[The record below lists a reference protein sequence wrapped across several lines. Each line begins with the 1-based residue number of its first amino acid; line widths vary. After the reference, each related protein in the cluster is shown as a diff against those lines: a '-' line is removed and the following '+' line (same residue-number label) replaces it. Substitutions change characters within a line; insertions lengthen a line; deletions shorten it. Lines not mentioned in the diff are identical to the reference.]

1 MHSLTATTETHFT
14 GSAVVRDI
22 ILGMADGL
30 TVPFALAAGLA
41 GVVTSS
47 LIVLVAGL
55 AEIVAGSI
63 AMGLGG
69 YLAARSEMEHYHA
82 ELAREE
88 REIQAVPE
96 METQEVRDV
105 LAGYGLRDEP
115 LENAVG
121 AITADPQRW
130 LDFMMRNELNLEP
143 PDPRRARN
151 SAATIGFSYVA
162 GGILPLA
169 PYAFQVPV
177 MTALLWSAAITLVAL
192 LVFGAVKGRFTG
204 VSMVKAAAQT
214 ALVGSIAAS
223 AAFFLARLVNDLM

>member
-1 MHSLTATTETHFT
+1 MYSHPATTEAHFT
-14 GSAVVRDI
+14 GSAVVRDVI
-22 ILGMADGL
+22 IGMSDGL

-47 LIVLVAGL
+47 FLVLVAGL

-69 YLAARSEMEHYHA
+69 YLAARSDMEHYHA

-88 REIQAVPE
+88 REIQTVPE
-96 METQEVRDV
+96 LETQEVREV

-121 AITADPQRW
+121 AITGNHQRW
-130 LDFMMRNELNLEP
+130 LNFMMRNELNLEP
-143 PDPRRARN
+143 PDPQRARN
-151 SAATIGFSYVA
+151 SAATIGFSYIA

-169 PYAFQVPV
+169 PYAFRVPV
-177 MTALLWSAAITLVAL
+177 MTALVWSAALTLVAL

-214 ALVGSIAAS
+214 ALVGSLAAS
-223 AAFFLARLVNDLM
+223 AAFFLARLVNGLT

>member
-1 MHSLTATTETHFT
+1 M
-14 GSAVVRDI
+14 VRDVI
-22 ILGMADGL
+22 IGMSDGL

-47 LIVLVAGL
+47 FLVLVAGL

-69 YLAARSEMEHYHA
+69 YLAARSDQEHYHA
-82 ELAREE
+82 ELAREQ

-105 LAGYGLRDEP
+105 LAGFGLRDET
-115 LENAVG
+115 LENAV
-121 AITADPQRW
+121 AVITADPQRW

-143 PDPRRARN
+143 PDPKRARN
-151 SAATIGFSYVA
+151 SAATIGFSYIA

-169 PYAFQVPV
+169 PYAFKVPV
-177 MTALLWSAAITLVAL
+177 TMALLWSAALTLVAL
-192 LVFGAVKGRFTG
+192 LVFGAVKGRFAG
-204 VSMVKAAAQT
+204 VSIVKAALQT
-214 ALVGSIAAS
+214 ALVGSLAAS
-223 AAFFLARLVNDLM
+223 AAYFLARLVNGLT

>member
-1 MHSLTATTETHFT
+1 MHTHPATTEAHFR
-14 GSAVVRDI
+14 SSEVVRDVI
-22 ILGMADGL
+22 IGVADGL

-47 LIVLVAGL
+47 LLVLVAGL

-69 YLAARSEMEHYHA
+69 YLAARSDMEHYHA
-82 ELAREE
+82 ELAREQ

-105 LAGYGLRDEP
+105 LAGYGLSDEP
-115 LENAVG
+115 LENAVA
-121 AITADPQRW
+121 AITSDHQRW

-143 PDPRRARN
+143 PDPKRARN
-151 SAATIGFSYVA
+151 SAATIGLSYIA

-169 PYAFQVPV
+169 PYAFRVPV

-192 LVFGAVKGRFTG
+192 LVFGAVKGRFAG
-204 VSMVKAAAQT
+204 VSMVKAAVQT
-214 ALVGSIAAS
+214 ALVGSLAAS
-223 AAFFLARLVNDLM
+223 AAYFLARLVNGLM

>member
-1 MHSLTATTETHFT
+1 MHSHPATTEAHFT
-14 GSAVVRDI
+14 GSAVVRDVI
-22 ILGMADGL
+22 IGMSDGL

-47 LIVLVAGL
+47 FLVLVAGL

-69 YLAARSEMEHYHA
+69 YLAARSDQEHYHA

-96 METQEVRDV
+96 METQEVREV

-115 LENAVG
+115 LENAVC
-121 AITADPQRW
+121 AITADHQRW

-143 PDPRRARN
+143 PDPQRGAQQRRHHRLLLHRRRN
-151 SAATIGFSYVA
+151 
-162 GGILPLA
+162 PA
-169 PYAFQVPV
+169 P
-177 MTALLWSAAITLVAL
+177 
-192 LVFGAVKGRFTG
+192 GAVRLPGPRHDGLAVERRTHTG
-204 VSMVKAAAQT
+204 GAAGIRRGEGA
-214 ALVGSIAAS
+214 VRRRVDG
-223 AAFFLARLVNDLM
+223 

>member
-1 MHSLTATTETHFT
+1 MYSLPGSTEAHFT
-14 GSAVVRDI
+14 GSAVVRDVI
-22 ILGMADGL
+22 IGMADGL

-47 LIVLVAGL
+47 FLVLVAGL

-69 YLAARSEMEHYHA
+69 YLAARSDMEHYHA

-88 REIQAVPE
+88 REIQTVPE
-96 METQEVRDV
+96 LETQEVREV
-105 LAGYGLRDEP
+105 LAGYGLSDEP

-121 AITADPQRW
+121 AITGDHRRW
-130 LDFMMRNELNLEP
+130 LNFMMRNELNLEP
-143 PDPRRARN
+143 PDPKRARN
-151 SAATIGFSYVA
+151 SAATIGFSYIA

-169 PYAFQVPV
+169 PYAFRVPV

-192 LVFGAVKGRFTG
+192 LAFGAAKGRFTG

-214 ALVGSIAAS
+214 ALVGSLAAS
-223 AAFFLARLVNDLM
+223 AAFFLARLVNGLV